1 MRILTLALATFLTAG
16 PAMTQAVDPAA
27 ISVLQAADDDW
38 EQAQTLGEKADP
50 VTRDVLTWMRL
61 RAGAGTFVEYQSFLT
76 KRPDWP
82 GLDRLRQ
89 AGELLIPT
97 GTDPEQV
104 AAYFADV
111 PPQTGQG
118 AVRYVRA
125 LQDLERTDAANS
137 ALRDAWIN
145 LRLSDTGQKAMIDA
159 FGADLAPFH
168 AARTDALLWRAR
180 TTDARRMLPLLE
192 ADQRALAAARI
203 GYIRKSADLPKLYA
217 AVPAGLKDDAGLV
230 YDRYSWLA
238 NRGERTD
245 AIKILLERSTSK
257 AALGEPFRWSGWRR
271 ILARWEMREGR
282 ADQAYQLASRHYLT
296 DGASFADLEWLSG
309 YLSLIYLGDPEQALT
324 HFQTA
329 LAEVETPI
337 SVGRMQYWIGRTQEV
352 MNQPDLAAEAYG
364 AAAIHQTG
372 FYGLLAAEKLGRPLD
387 AIWTQQP
394 IVPQSDVF
402 NQDLTK
408 AAFLL
413 LAAGERGHA
422 VTFFAE
428 LGATLEPGALA
439 EVGAA
444 LDAMD
449 EQYYTLLLGKRALRR
464 GVLVPQNYFPLHDLT
479 QLDLPVEPALALSIA
494 RRESEFNISI
504 GSPVGALGLMQLMPA
519 TAEEV
524 SGFLGLPYARSKL
537 TSDWEY
543 NATLGTKYLQ
553 ILQEDFGPTPVMI
566 AAGYNAGPSRPKT
579 WMDERGDP
587 RLREMD
593 VVDWIEHIPFRETR
607 NYVMRV
613 TESIPIYEARLT
625 GQGGVIAFT
634 DLLIGEKP
642 LLRPRARPLPQ
653 VVDDRPDV
661 RPISRPER
669 R

>member
-1 MRILTLALATFLTAG
+1 M
-16 PAMTQAVDPAA
+16 
-27 ISVLQAADDDW
+27 
-38 EQAQTLGEKADP
+38 
-50 VTRDVLTWMRL
+50 
-61 RAGAGTFVEYQSFLT
+61 
-76 KRPDWP
+76 
-82 GLDRLRQ
+82 
-89 AGELLIPT
+89 
-97 GTDPEQV
+97 
-104 AAYFADV
+104 
-111 PPQTGQG
+111 
-118 AVRYVRA
+118 
-125 LQDLERTDAANS
+125 
-137 ALRDAWIN
+137 
-145 LRLSDTGQKAMIDA
+145 
-159 FGADLAPFH
+159 
-168 AARTDALLWRAR
+168 
-180 TTDARRMLPLLE
+180 
-192 ADQRALAAARI
+192 
-203 GYIRKSADLPKLYA
+203 
-217 AVPAGLKDDAGLV
+217 
-230 YDRYSWLA
+230 
-238 NRGERTD
+238 
-245 AIKILLERSTSK
+245 
-257 AALGEPFRWSGWRR
+257 
-271 ILARWEMREGR
+271 
-282 ADQAYQLASRHYLT
+282 
-296 DGASFADLEWLSG
+296 
-309 YLSLIYLGDPEQALT
+309 
-324 HFQTA
+324 
-329 LAEVETPI
+329 
-337 SVGRMQYWIGRTQEV
+337 
-352 MNQPDLAAEAYG
+352 
-364 AAAIHQTG
+364 
-372 FYGLLAAEKLGRPLD
+372 
-387 AIWTQQP
+387 
-394 IVPQSDVF
+394 
-402 NQDLTK
+402 
-408 AAFLL
+408 
-413 LAAGERGHA
+413 
-422 VTFFAE
+422 TFFAE

-449 EQYYTLLLGKRALRR
+449 EQYYALLLGKRALRR

-661 RPISRPER
+661 RPILRPER